1 MRYKSEYR
9 KEKENEEKNDR
20 FDTVVLIIINLIMFG
35 SLISLIINLI

>member
-9 KEKENEEKNDR
+9 KDKENDQ